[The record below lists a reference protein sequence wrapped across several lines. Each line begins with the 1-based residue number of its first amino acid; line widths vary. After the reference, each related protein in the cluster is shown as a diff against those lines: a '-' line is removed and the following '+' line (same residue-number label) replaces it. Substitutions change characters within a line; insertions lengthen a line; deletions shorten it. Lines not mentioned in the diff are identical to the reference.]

1 MIKQG
6 RENRPCVLFFD
17 EIDALAPA
25 RSKNTDS
32 NNVMD
37 RIVAQ
42 FMSEMDGLTKEV
54 FNFKQQNDLIIIAS
68 TNRPDLLDVSL
79 LRPGRFDKMIYIGL
93 PKSKEEKLNIYKA
106 QTKNLKLDED
116 INLENLAEISKENYS
131 GADIFAVCSLAFTY
145 AMKDFLSINI
155 DINLNPQIKVKN
167 KHFLMALNK
176 VNASLSLSEIIKYE
190 NLRKKYSVN
199 HV

>member
-1 MIKQG
+1 MKG

-54 FNFKQQNDLIIIAS
+54 IKKLKQNDLIIIAS

-93 PKSKEEKLNIYKA
+93 PKTKDEKLKIYKA
-106 QTKNLKLDED
+106 QTRNLNID
-116 INLENLAEISKENYS
+116 IDVDLSTIAGGSQENYS

-145 AMKDFLSINI
+145 AMKEFLSLNNNI
-155 DINLNPQIKVKN
+155 KAQNSEIKVGN
-167 KHFLMALNK
+167 KHFSLALEK
-176 VNASLSLSEIIKYE
+176 VQASLSVSEINKYDD
-190 NLRKKYSVN
+190 LKKKYSFSKA
-199 HV
+199 